1 MKLLPTL
8 SLSIPLLISCNQA
21 AINDTNTTAN
31 NTNKPKEVM
40 SVSLAPMLEI
50 TFSFNNDELGKVPS
64 GWSNYLTGKGKLG
77 QWEILDDNGNKVSA
91 QTSKENFGYHFD
103 VIVNDLLSYKDLEFT
118 LKFKGVEGNEDQGGG
133 PVWRYQDE
141 NNYYVAR
148 ANPLEN
154 NYRVYK
160 VVDGNRK
167 MLKSIDID
175 VTTDQWY
182 IVKIIMKGNNIE
194 CYLNGELQLSTTDN
208 SFPNAG
214 KIGLWTKADA
224 VTYFDDLKITTI
236 NSTTKH

>member
-1 MKLLPTL
+1 M
-8 SLSIPLLISCNQA
+8 
-21 AINDTNTTAN
+21 
-31 NTNKPKEVM
+31 
-40 SVSLAPMLEI
+40 
-50 TFSFNNDELGKVPS
+50 
-64 GWSNYLTGKGKLG
+64 G
-77 QWEILDDNGNKVSA
+77 QWEVLDGNGNKVLA

-103 VIVNDLLSYKDLEFT
+103 VIVNEQLSYNDLEFT
-118 LKFKGVEGNEDQGGG
+118 LKFKGVEGHEDQGGG
-133 PVWRYQDE
+133 PVWRYQDA

-160 VVDGNRK
+160 VLDGNRK
-167 MLKSIDID
+167 ILKSIDID
-175 VTTDQWY
+175 VMTGQWY

-208 SFPNAG
+208 TFTNAG

-224 VTYFDDLKITTI
+224 VTYFDDLQITAI